1 MTETSQQHFECT
13 PNGVVESSR
22 RRLRRYLMLL
32 AVLTLVVAAAA
43 AWMGRT
49 VPMLLA
55 VGAAGLA
62 LFSRRM
68 SADLDPLWLELT
80 PGTLA
85 VQMRRQRQTVPLISP
100 CARRL
105 QPGEIEHLTSL
116 ATIAGLTA
124 GTGGFDSHLLGEFDL
139 YATDLGNAV
148 LVEQEENSVVVTP
161 DHPEPF
167 LLAINATT
175 PARIAPHD

>member
-1 MTETSQQHFECT
+1 MTEPGPQHFECT
-13 PNGVVESSR
+13 PNGVVEASR
-22 RRLRRYLMLL
+22 RRLRRYLTLL
-32 AVLTLVVAAAA
+32 AALTLIVGVAA
-43 AWMGRT
+43 AWMGRI

-80 PGTLA
+80 PETLA
-85 VQMRRQRQTVPLISP
+85 VQMRRQRQIVPLVSP
-100 CARRL
+100 SARRL
-105 QPGEIEHLTSL
+105 EPGEIEHLTGL

-148 LVEQEENSVVVTP
+148 LVEQEESSVVVTP

-167 LLAINATT
+167 LLAINTAT
-175 PARIAPHD
+175 PARIAPHE

>member
-1 MTETSQQHFECT
+1 
-13 PNGVVESSR
+13 
-22 RRLRRYLMLL
+22 MLL
-32 AVLTLVVAAAA
+32 ALLTLAVAVSA
-43 AWMGRT
+43 AWLGRT

-55 VGAAGLA
+55 IGAAGLA

-80 PGTLA
+80 PRTLA
-85 VQMRRQRQTVPLISP
+85 VQMRRQRQLVQLISP
-100 CARRL
+100 AARRL
-105 QPGEIEHLTSL
+105 EPSEIEHLTSL

-148 LVEQEENSVVVTP
+148 LVEQEESSVVVTP
-161 DHPEPF
+161 DHPEHF
-167 LLAINATT
+167 LLTINNAA
-175 PARIAPHD
+175 PARIAPHE